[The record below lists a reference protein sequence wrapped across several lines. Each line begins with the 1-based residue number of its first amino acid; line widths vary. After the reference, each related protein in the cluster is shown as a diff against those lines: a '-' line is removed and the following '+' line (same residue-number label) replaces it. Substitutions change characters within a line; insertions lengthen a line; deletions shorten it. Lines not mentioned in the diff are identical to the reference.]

1 MDRGGCDRTFSRRS
15 PIARKHP
22 GAAGD
27 RHAGRRHDPPRAVHA
42 GAAPYPGRHEAQG
55 LVHADSRF
63 PVSIT
68 FMVSLGLLL
77 GFAAIANMVFKVA
90 VFG

>member
-1 MDRGGCDRTFSRRS
+1 MMELKRTRQDM
-15 PIARKHP
+15 K
-22 GAAGD
+22 
-27 RHAGRRHDPPRAVHA
+27 RH
-42 GAAPYPGRHEAQG
+42 G

-77 GFAAIANMVFKVA
+77 LGFAAIANMVFKVA

>member
-1 MDRGGCDRTFSRRS
+1 MSEKPDIASVQYSTHRTKLSTLRTS
-15 PIARKHP
+15 
-22 GAAGD
+22 
-27 RHAGRRHDPPRAVHA
+27 
-42 GAAPYPGRHEAQG
+42 

-77 GFAAIANMVFKVA
+77 LGFAATANMVFKVA